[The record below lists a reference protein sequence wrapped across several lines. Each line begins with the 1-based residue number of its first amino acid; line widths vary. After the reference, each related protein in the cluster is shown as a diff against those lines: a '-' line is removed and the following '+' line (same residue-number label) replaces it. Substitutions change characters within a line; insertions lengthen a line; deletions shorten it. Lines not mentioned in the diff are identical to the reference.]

1 MQIRHSVHL
10 TILILAPLVPARAQT
25 IDFGRVRVSGQ
36 PTYKAPD
43 GSTSE
48 IRQSDRADPF
58 GSIHLVPS
66 NGGVTLS
73 FVTDNAGGCVGWHS
87 VEHRIHR
94 DTLTVTVFT
103 NAPALCPAVWSPTTY
118 VLTLKDLPP
127 ATYVL
132 RVYQESRGGGGGEAS
147 GAAPW
152 LTTTLFAR

>member
-1 MQIRHSVHL
+1 MRIRHSVYL
-10 TILILAPLVPARAQT
+10 AIVVLAPLLPAGAQT
-25 IDFGRVRVSGQ
+25 IDFGRMRVSGQ
-36 PTYKAPD
+36 PTYRAPD

-58 GSIHLVPS
+58 GAIHLVPTK
-66 NGGVTLS
+66 GGATLS
-73 FVTDNAGGCVGWHS
+73 FVSDNAGGCVGWHS

-103 NAPALCPAVWSPTTY
+103 NAPALCPGIWTPTTY

-152 LTTTLFAR
+152 LSTTLFTR